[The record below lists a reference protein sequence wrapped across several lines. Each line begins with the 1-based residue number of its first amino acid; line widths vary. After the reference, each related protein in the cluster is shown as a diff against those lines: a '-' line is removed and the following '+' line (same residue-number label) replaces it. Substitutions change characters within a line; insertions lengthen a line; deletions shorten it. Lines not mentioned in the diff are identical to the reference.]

1 MGLEGVPVVEQ
12 KHDEDGRDGEDKH
25 DEEVAQFGGLL
36 PADGLAATVSRI
48 STATYAAATD
58 CFAHCN

>member
-12 KHDEDGRDGEDKH
+12 KHDYDGRDGEDEY

-36 PADGLAATVSRI
+36 PADGLATAVPRI
-48 STATYAAATD
+48 PAATYAAATD
-58 CFAHCN
+58 RFTHFN